1 MNIEVPITL
10 INQWTKNQKDLLLV
24 SDWVSVS
31 KADERTYKPD
41 VGMTIF
47 ELGSKKLSAADL

>member
-10 INQWTKNQKDLLLV
+10 FNEWTKTEKQMMLL

-31 KADERTYKPD
+31 KLDDRTYKPD
-41 VGMTIF
+41 VGVAIV
-47 ELGSKKLSAADL
+47 K